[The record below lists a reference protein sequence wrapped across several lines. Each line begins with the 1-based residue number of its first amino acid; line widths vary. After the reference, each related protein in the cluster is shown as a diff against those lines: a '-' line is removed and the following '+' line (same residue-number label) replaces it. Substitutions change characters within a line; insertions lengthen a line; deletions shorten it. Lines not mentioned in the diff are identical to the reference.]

1 MKRVSITI
9 LLIFF
14 VASWSMAQDLDGKY
28 ATELLPVGTK
38 APKFKLYSPE
48 GRTYS
53 SRQYHKKYAVLV
65 FWASWCPDC
74 LKEAPTLVELYQ
86 QYYPYDIE
94 FVGISF
100 DTDYKRWQDAIDK
113 FDIQYAQVSEL
124 KPWKQTSI
132 SKAYHIKWIPTIYV
146 IDPEGKVALATVLVD
161 KLKTFLQGLTIE

>member
-1 MKRVSITI
+1 MT
-9 LLIFF
+9 
-14 VASWSMAQDLDGKY
+14 
-28 ATELLPVGTK
+28 
-38 APKFKLYSPE
+38 
-48 GRTYS
+48 S
-53 SRQYHKKYAVLV
+53 S
-65 FWASWCPDC
+65 
-74 LKEAPTLVELYQ
+74 LYQ